1 MTVQFGPLPSSLT
14 HDRLICI
21 DIFFNSGYDAP
32 EASRRKIVANVFS
45 MGDKGFLSGDL
56 LRVDERGWCYF
67 VRRLGDC
74 YRWRGENISAQQ
86 VERQVGE
93 DSGLACP
100 IVAIGQGFS
109 DHFVLT
115 SS

>member
-1 MTVQFGPLPSSLT
+1 MHPDPTVFL
-14 HDRLICI
+14 
-21 DIFFNSGYDAP
+21 GYDAP
-32 EASRRKIVANVFS
+32 EASRRKVVSNVFS
-45 MGDKGFLSGDL
+45 MGDKGFVSGDL

-67 VRRLGDC
+67 VRRMGDC

-100 IVAIGQGFS
+100 IVAIGPES
-109 DHFVLT
+109 KPIRPTKSPALNKVRL
-115 SS
+115 

>member
-1 MTVQFGPLPSSLT
+1 
-14 HDRLICI
+14 
-21 DIFFNSGYDAP
+21 
-32 EASRRKIVANVFS
+32 

-100 IVAIGQGFS
+100 IVAIGQGFL
-109 DHFVLT
+109 DPFVWIASLLDEPGT
-115 SS
+115 SKDLC

>member
-1 MTVQFGPLPSSLT
+1 
-14 HDRLICI
+14 
-21 DIFFNSGYDAP
+21 
-32 EASRRKIVANVFS
+32 

-100 IVAIGQGFS
+100 IVAIGQGFLN
-109 DHFVLT
+109 HFVRISSRLDEPET
-115 SS
+115 SKDLC

>member
-1 MTVQFGPLPSSLT
+1 MHPDPTVFL
-14 HDRLICI
+14 
-21 DIFFNSGYDAP
+21 GYDAP
-32 EASRRKIVANVFS
+32 EASRRKVVSNVFS
-45 MGDKGFLSGDL
+45 MGDKGFVSGDL

-67 VRRLGDC
+67 VRRMGDC

-100 IVAIGQGFS
+100 IVAIGPESTPKRPISYGP
-109 DHFVLT
+109 
-115 SS
+115 